1 MEIAR
6 MNKIALTAWLVAP
19 IAVVAGLA
27 LAVDR
32 QAARRSRDSSQAPS
46 LVAAAERFAS
56 DAAAGRAQ
64 PAGVQPESLPQGF
77 VLVVKDQ
84 TGLASASSPIFLAS
98 SHNGWNPGD
107 DKQVLTARSDLRW
120 QIVMP
125 KPTNDSPIE
134 FKFTRGSWDL
144 EELDGELKAIAN
156 RKLPLLDPAS
166 ITPGEPPIIEFTV
179 VAWGDQKPDVSQRP
193 DASPYYD
200 LKVTGTVKRLQV
212 AGGAV
217 RHVRDLL
224 VWLPPGYDAP
234 ENATRTYPVLYMQD
248 GQNLFQQFPGTP
260 AEWGADETAT
270 ELITAGRVEPVIIV
284 GIPHAGAAR
293 ATEYTPI
300 QLLDGATPRGGRYVS
315 WLLSEVMPRVDRAFR
330 TKRGPE
336 FTAIGGSSFGA
347 VIAMEAAAEHPDVFG
362 KVLLESMSITRNN
375 GAALAHFLAK
385 PRFPSVVYWGM
396 GGRELFDSGT
406 PEQNARFVEGTEAF
420 DKALAQRPEVKA
432 KKFVVV
438 PDAVHNETA
447 WQARFGG
454 ALEFLFPAS
463 RGQ

>member
-1 MEIAR
+1 MK
-6 MNKIALTAWLVAP
+6 KIALTAWLVAP
-19 IAVVAGLA
+19 IAVVTGLA

-32 QAARRSRDSSQAPS
+32 QAARKSRDRSQAPS
-46 LVAAAERFAS
+46 LVAADERSAVEAGAEL
-56 DAAAGRAQ
+56 AQ
-64 PAGVQPESLPQGF
+64 PAGVQPESLAQGF

-107 DKQVLTARSDLRW
+107 DKQVLSARSDLRW
-120 QIVMP
+120 QIVLP

-144 EELDGELKAIAN
+144 EELDAELKPIAN

-166 ITPGEPPIIEFTV
+166 IKPGEAPIIEFTV
-179 VAWGDQKPDVSQRP
+179 VAWGDQKPDASQRP

-200 LKVTGTVKRLQV
+200 LKVTGTVRRLQV
-212 AGGAV
+212 TGGAV
-217 RHVRDLL
+217 RQMRDLL

-234 ENATRTYPVLYMQD
+234 ENASRQYPVLYMQD

-270 ELITAGRVEPVIIV
+270 ELIAAGRVEPVIIV
-284 GIPHAGAAR
+284 GIPHAGPAR

-300 QLLDGATPRGGRYVS
+300 PLLDGAEPRGERYVA

-330 TKRGPE
+330 TKRGPR

-347 VIAMEAAAEHPDVFG
+347 VIAMEAATEHPDVFG
-362 KVLLESMSITRNN
+362 RVLLESMSITRND
-375 GAALAHFLAK
+375 GAALKHFLAK
-385 PRFPSVVYWGM
+385 PRFPAVIYWGM

-406 PEQNARFVEGTEAF
+406 PQQNARFVEGTKAF
-420 DKALAQRPEVKA
+420 EQSLAARPEVRS
-432 KKFVVV
+432 KKVVVV

-447 WQARFGG
+447 WQARFGA
-454 ALEFLFPAS
+454 ALEFLFPANS
-463 RGQ
+463 AVGKGE